1 MRTLANIVGP
11 PRSAPRSSVSAAV
24 CHSGPDITDA
34 IDAARDECC
43 IAVLRRVGALGAH
56 MNDIVEKVLSS
67 YGKDMSDAREKL
79 RNYLDLLASAGKT
92 DEQLLAFGIAYLQEI
107 LEPNPRYSGC

>member
-1 MRTLANIVGP
+1 V
-11 PRSAPRSSVSAAV
+11 
-24 CHSGPDITDA
+24 HW
-34 IDAARDECC
+34 
-43 IAVLRRVGALGAH
+43 GAH

-92 DEQLLAFGIAYLQEI
+92 DEQLLAFGIAYVQEI

>member
-43 IAVLRRVGALGAH
+43 IAVLRHWGAH

-67 YGKDMSDAREKL
+67 YGKDVSDAREKL
-79 RNYLDLLASAGKT
+79 RKYLDLLASAGKT